1 MNFSHR
7 QTVTDQ
13 KTQVSVII
21 PTLNEAARIAGLL
34 SSLRVLPDIEIILVD
49 GRSQDRT
56 VEMAEALASR
66 VLVTA
71 PGRARQMNEGARYAT
86 GEVFL
91 FLHADTRLE
100 LSAFAQLTS
109 ALSDSTIVGGAFS
122 LSLDSRRWELRLI
135 AAVTNLRARLFS
147 LPYGDQAIFVRRVVF
162 EKIGGYAELPLM
174 EDFEFMRR
182 LRRHGR
188 TVILSAK
195 AVSSARRWE
204 KEGIVYTTLRDWVI
218 ALLFLFGVSPVA
230 LAKWYPPVR

>member
-1 MNFSHR
+1 
-7 QTVTDQ
+7 VTDQ
-13 KTQVSVII
+13 KPRVSVII
-21 PTLNEAARIAGLL
+21 PTLNEAAQMGDLL
-34 SSLRVLPDIEIILVD
+34 SSLRVFSELEIILVD
-49 GRSQDRT
+49 GRSLDQT
-56 VEMAEALASR
+56 VEIAKALTSR

-71 PGRARQMNEGARYAT
+71 PGRAHQMNEGARHAT
-86 GEVFL
+86 GEVL
-91 FLHADTRLE
+91 IFLHADTRLE

-109 ALSDSTIVGGAFS
+109 AMSDSTIVGGAFS
-122 LSLDSRRWELRLI
+122 LRLDSRRWELRLI
-135 AAVTNLRARLFS
+135 AAVTNLRARLFF
-147 LPYGDQAIFVRRVVF
+147 LPYGDQAIFVRRALF
-162 EKIGGYAELPLM
+162 DKIGGYAELPLM

-188 TVILSAK
+188 IVILSAK